1 MFKKYSPE
9 QTAQRWKELAEL
21 TKFKTALNEG
31 GCLLDTVKAANGT
44 TYAIIKE
51 NANYFIKKSDDL
63 KEAYTINDFKYLGS
77 LERTLEKHNAYSLAK
92 RRLDGIVNQIQEDL
106 KYSKILKEMKDDEEL
121 LKQYDEVDSETPE
134 EAPAA
139 PQETPTAP
147 QEAPAEVPA
156 TPEEAPVESPADEED
171 MSDEMPDEEDENMG
185 DEIPD
190 EEGES
195 MSDEMPD
202 EEGEVGSPEKI
213 QSLLGKLQNEINR
226 LPELND
232 ALTKNILNTIITATK
247 DGITDLDPED
257 KEDLAKRI
265 EKDGKKIEENKVQ
278 KIKNLI
284 QEKLRK
290 KQENSMQE
298 DPLDLVKEIVSES
311 INKSKK
317 KI

>member
-1 MFKKYSPE
+1 
-9 QTAQRWKELAEL
+9 
-21 TKFKTALNEG
+21 
-31 GCLLDTVKAANGT
+31 
-44 TYAIIKE
+44 
-51 NANYFIKKSDDL
+51 
-63 KEAYTINDFKYLGS
+63 
-77 LERTLEKHNAYSLAK
+77 
-92 RRLDGIVNQIQEDL
+92 
-106 KYSKILKEMKDDEEL
+106 
-121 LKQYDEVDSETPE
+121 
-134 EAPAA
+134 
-139 PQETPTAP
+139 
-147 QEAPAEVPA
+147 
-156 TPEEAPVESPADEED
+156 
-171 MSDEMPDEEDENMG
+171 MPDEEGSEENMG
-185 DEIPD
+185 DEI
-190 EEGES
+190 
-195 MSDEMPD
+195 PD